1 VTYVFVLVT
10 FDFARTDFGSAVHF
24 NCTSTV
30 NVNTKYDGLP
40 AGTRADCAA
49 QTHSSKVWLTAPS
62 LACIGMSARHL
73 GTVGLTTSQSVHFM
87 F

>member
-1 VTYVFVLVT
+1 MSKAFFGNVKRDEPNVTYVFVLVT

-49 QTHSSKVWLTAPS
+49 QTHSSKV
-62 LACIGMSARHL
+62 
-73 GTVGLTTSQSVHFM
+73 
-87 F
+87 

>member
-30 NVNTKYDGLP
+30 NVNTKYDALP
-40 AGTRADCAA
+40 AATRADCAA
-49 QTHSSKVWLTAPS
+49 KTHSSKV
-62 LACIGMSARHL
+62 
-73 GTVGLTTSQSVHFM
+73 
-87 F
+87 